1 MELPIRDRALAGREL
16 ALELAGYRGRGD
28 VVVLGLPRGGVVVAE
43 EIARALEAPLDV
55 MLVRKLGVPE
65 HRELAM
71 GAIASGGVRI
81 LNPEVV
87 RQVDEEDV
95 EAVAREEEEE
105 LERRQRAYR
114 GNRPWPRLEG
124 RTVLLVDDGLA
135 TGATMKA
142 AIQAVRRLG
151 ASRVV
156 AVAPVGPW
164 DTIQEI
170 EELADEVVCPA
181 VPEPFYSI
189 SQWYERFDQTTD
201 EEVMEILARTREE
214 AP

>member
-1 MELPIRDRALAGREL
+1 MELPIRDRTEAGREL
-16 ALELAGYRGRGD
+16 ARELEAYRGSD
-28 VVVLGLPRGGVVVAE
+28 VIVLGLPRGGVVVAS
-43 EIARALEAPLDV
+43 EIARTLGARLDV

-87 RQVDEEDV
+87 RAVEDEEV

-105 LERRQRAYR
+105 LARREREYR
-114 GNRPWPRLEG
+114 GDRPWPDLEG

-142 AIQAVRRLG
+142 AIQAARRLG
-151 ASRVV
+151 ATRVV
-156 AVAPVGPW
+156 AVVPVGPW
-164 DTIQEI
+164 DTVREL
-170 EELADEVVCPA
+170 EGLADEVVCPA
-181 VPEPFYSI
+181 LPEPFYSI

-201 EEVMEILARTREE
+201 DEVKRLLARSGGE